1 MNISRKHVVRR
12 SRQMVK
18 PELVFDLD
26 SSLLV
31 SPGLYVLRYESAGD
45 KSDPPTAVVLPA
57 HGSESDIEIISAP
70 GCASGRLEQPG
81 AALLVRAAEHGK
93 LQIGV
98 RRKSSNGSLNAAFRL
113 ESVGSQTAGSKQNG
127 SGRRLR
133 PEDEPAA
140 TPVIAA
146 ADSRAFSS
154 ALFLA
159 HISRRGDVWVTPGEW
174 AAGPDAPG
182 RIEGLQLRPLEKEG
196 VHAELQ
202 VLPANQDANWSDWI
216 GAGAFAGSRGQNRPL
231 AGVRLRL
238 TGDQAHR
245 FIVDAEA
252 LFLGSAIMNKRGREV
267 ECVSLAGRDPLVGF
281 RFEVCPERRLSV
293 RAPPPAPR
301 RDSPSGREAQPR
313 VRVFRAAAA
322 G

>member
-1 MNISRKHVVRR
+1 MRVARWSRKVA
-12 SRQMVK
+12 K
-18 PELVFDLD
+18 PELVFDRD

-31 SPGLYVLRYESAGD
+31 APGLYVLRYESGGD
-45 KSDPPTAVVLPA
+45 KTDPPTAVVLPA
-57 HGSESDIEIISAP
+57 QGSEADIEIICAP
-70 GCASGRLEQPG
+70 GCSSGRLEHPG
-81 AALLVRAAEHGK
+81 AALFIRAVDHSR

-98 RRKSSNGSLNAAFRL
+98 RRHGSNGSLDASFKL
-113 ESVGSQTAGSKQNG
+113 ESVGNLSAGSKQIKG
-127 SGRRLR
+127 GRRQHA
-133 PEDEPAA
+133 EHEPAA
-140 TPVIAA
+140 SPVTAA
-146 ADSRAFSS
+146 ADSRVPSN

-182 RIEGLQLRPLEKEG
+182 RIEGLELRPLEKEG
-196 VHAELQ
+196 VHVELQ
-202 VLPANQDANWSDWI
+202 VLAASRDADWSDWMR
-216 GAGAFAGSRGQNRPL
+216 AGAFAGSRGQNRPL

-245 FIVDAEA
+245 FIVSAEA
-252 LFLGSAIMNKRGREV
+252 LFLGAAIMNKRGPDV

-293 RAPPPAPR
+293 RPPVSASG
-301 RDSPSGREAQPR
+301 RDSLPGREAQPR
-313 VRVFRAAAA
+313 VRVFRAATA

>member
-1 MNISRKHVVRR
+1 
-12 SRQMVK
+12 MVK
-18 PELVFDLD
+18 PELVFDRD
-26 SSLLV
+26 SSLLLA
-31 SPGLYVLRYESAGD
+31 PGLYVLRYESGGED
-45 KSDPPTAVVLPA
+45 SDPPVAMVQPA
-57 HGSESDIEIISAP
+57 HGSEADIEIISAP

-81 AALLVRAAEHGK
+81 AALLIRAADHGR

-98 RRKSSNGSLNAAFRL
+98 KRNGSNGSLVAAFRL
-113 ESVGSQTAGSKQNG
+113 ESVGSPYAGSKHG
-127 SGRRLR
+127 PRRLQA
-133 PEDEPAA
+133 EEPAA
-140 TPVIAA
+140 SPVIAA
-146 ADSRAFSS
+146 ADARTSS
-154 ALFLA
+154 SSLFLA

-182 RIEGLQLRPLEKEG
+182 RIEGLELRPLMKEG
-196 VHAELQ
+196 VHTELQ
-202 VLPANQDANWSDWI
+202 VLAGGDRNWSDWI
-216 GAGAFAGSRGQNRPL
+216 GEGAFAGSRGQNRAL

-252 LFLGSAIMNKRGREV
+252 LFLGSAIMNRRGREI

-293 RAPPPAPR
+293 RAPASLPG
-301 RDSPSGREAQPR
+301 RDAIRGRDAQPR